1 MKYINNDINI
11 NVIKIIIADDE
22 IKTCEEIRSCLS
34 RYNQI
39 KILGIANTDN
49 EEIKMIEK
57 FKPDVVV
64 TDLMRER
71 KFTGLDIIIEYS
83 KQINSPKFVI
93 VSFNPDP
100 ILFSKYKNITG
111 YVYKF
116 PKINGSELAYKIIC
130 AKRII
135 WKENQEKLENK
146 K

>member
-1 MKYINNDINI
+1 MEYINKETNI

-22 IKTCEEIRSCLS
+22 IRTCEEIRSCLS

-64 TDLMRER
+64 TDLMRKHE
-71 KFTGLDIIIEYS
+71 FTGLDIIIEYS
-83 KQINSPKFVI
+83 KQINSPKFVV

-100 ILFSKYKNITG
+100 ILFSKYKNITD

-135 WKENQEKLENK
+135 WKENQETLKDNI
-146 K
+146 

>member
-100 ILFSKYKNITG
+100 ILFSKYKNITD

>member
-1 MKYINNDINI
+1 MEYINKETNI

-22 IKTCEEIRSCLS
+22 IRTCEEIRSCLS

-64 TDLMRER
+64 TDLMRKHE
-71 KFTGLDIIIEYS
+71 FTGLDIIIEYS

-100 ILFSKYKNITG
+100 ILFSKYKNITD

-135 WKENQEKLENK
+135 WKENQETLKDNI
-146 K
+146 